1 MGNGDTV
8 HGGRPVQNSRGKQGL
23 DHAVHRQQYHH
34 ADDVEHQVDHGGP
47 AGVFI
52 GAHGG
57 QYGRDAGADVLTH
70 DDRDGGGIADASG
83 DRQCLENAH
92 RGGGGLDNPRQH
104 RAHQHAQHRVAEHQE
119 QLGELR
125 HILQPRHRAAHGLH
139 AEHQGGKAQQNG
151 AGVLLFGVL
160 AEHVEDDAHQ
170 RQHRGEGG
178 GLQQL
183 DPQAAAVDARQAQQP
198 GGDGGAHIGAHND
211 VDGLTQGHEAGVDKA
226 YHHHCGGRGALNDGG
241 DAQARQKAHKH
252 PAGHLIQETAQ
263 LAAGPALQGLAHQV
277 HAEQEQAQAAYQGQ
291 HIENIHRCY
300 SLYSSFLHFD
310 TRSFTLLSIQGLCQI
325 RCNG

>member
-1 MGNGDTV
+1 MPVSTAPTSTPRMGLRNI
-8 HGGRPVQNSRGKQGL
+8 RNS
-23 DHAVHRQQYHH
+23 
-34 ADDVEHQVDHGGP
+34 
-47 AGVFI
+47 
-52 GAHGG
+52 
-57 QYGRDAGADVLTH
+57 
-70 DDRDGGGIADASG
+70 
-83 DRQCLENAH
+83 C
-92 RGGGGLDNPRQH
+92 
-104 RAHQHAQHRVAEHQE
+104 
-119 QLGELR
+119 GELR
-125 HILQPRHRAAHGLH
+125 HVLQAGHGAAHGLH

-151 AGVLLFGVL
+151 AGILLLGVL

-226 YHHHCGGRGALNDGG
+226 YHHHCGSRGALNDGG

-263 LAAGPALQGLAHQV
+263 LAASPALQGLAHQV
-277 HAEQEQAQAAYQGQ
+277 HAEQEQTQAAYQGQ

-300 SLYSSFLHFD
+300 SLIPTF
-310 TRSFTLLSIQGLCQI
+310 
-325 RCNG
+325 

>member
-1 MGNGDTV
+1 M
-8 HGGRPVQNSRGKQGL
+8 
-23 DHAVHRQQYHH
+23 
-34 ADDVEHQVDHGGP
+34 DHGGP
-47 AGVFI
+47 AGVFT

-57 QYGRDAGADVLTH
+57 QYGRDAGADILTH

-92 RGGGGLDNPRQH
+92 RRGGGLDNPRQH

-151 AGVLLFGVL
+151 AGVLLFDVL

-178 GLQQL
+178 GLQQP

-226 YHHHCGGRGALNDGG
+226 YHHHCGG
-241 DAQARQKAHKH
+241 
-252 PAGHLIQETAQ
+252 
-263 LAAGPALQGLAHQV
+263 
-277 HAEQEQAQAAYQGQ
+277 
-291 HIENIHRCY
+291 
-300 SLYSSFLHFD
+300 
-310 TRSFTLLSIQGLCQI
+310 
-325 RCNG
+325 